1 VATLTGPNRGAA
13 WLLRSART
21 TYHKPAPVCEPI
33 VLTGTIV
40 QRGGLWDPVVVH
52 TEAVRADG
60 SLCVDGEFKVV
71 PVARDRLAALAGIE
85 TLPEN
90 WIALLS
96 DGS

>member
-1 VATLTGPNRGAA
+1 
-13 WLLRSART
+13 
-21 TYHKPAPVCEPI
+21 
-33 VLTGTIV
+33 
-40 QRGGLWDPVVVH
+40 VVH